1 MTKKYLFSSKC
12 KECVLV
18 ALRLPQLQLSLCIEC
33 FCGFNHQSVVIIFD
47 FACTLNK
54 QDAVLI
60 GSDCMT
66 LILML

>member
-47 FACTLNK
+47 FACT
-54 QDAVLI
+54 DAVLI